1 MCYASERASKPVG
14 TQLWRLRVSPDQRQS
29 RQFAYAA
36 ASITPRWTCQSK
48 WVVELRTLFATQ
60 AAATTLKRH
69 FSGMRNDPVG
79 NGLLVLL
86 NTIWFEH
93 RELLMGAKAC
103 SKNKE
108 VI

>member
-1 MCYASERASKPVG
+1 MEAAGDGRESRPTPE
-14 TQLWRLRVSPDQRQS
+14 SPI
-29 RQFAYAA
+29 AHAV
-36 ASITPRWTCQSK
+36 ITPRWTCQSK